1 MSDIPPPPPPPP
13 PPGNLTPPPGYVA
26 YGGPGT
32 MGNNV
37 QKIGGIAK
45 ALGTLMMVQI
55 PMSVLSALLGW
66 QLAGKAADFAAG
78 AISEDE
84 FTSASRNLLT
94 TLTSLLFLPIAILT
108 IIWMQRM
115 AANVKAIGRPGLR
128 WSPNWA
134 IFGWFVPPCIIYAI
148 PWLMFSELWR
158 ASDPD
163 VPANDPSWKQRPIS
177 PLVHAWWVL
186 YGLMPLLGFVSA
198 AGVLSQIGT
207 NDMVDYAEQLDTY
220 KWMNLGLGLVSA
232 CAAVVYLMLVRQ
244 LSARHMATT
253 NEA

>member
-1 MSDIPPPPPPPP
+1 
-13 PPGNLTPPPGYVA
+13 
-26 YGGPGT
+26 

-186 YGLMPLLGFVSA
+186 YGLMPLLGVVSA

-253 NEA
+253 NEV

>member
-1 MSDIPPPPPPPP
+1 
-13 PPGNLTPPPGYVA
+13 
-26 YGGPGT
+26 

-253 NEA
+253 NEV